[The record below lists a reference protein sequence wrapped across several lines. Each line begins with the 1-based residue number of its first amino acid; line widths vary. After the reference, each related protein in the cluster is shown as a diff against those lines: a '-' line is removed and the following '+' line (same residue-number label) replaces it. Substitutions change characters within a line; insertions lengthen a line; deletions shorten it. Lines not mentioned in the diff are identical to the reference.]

1 MITLND
7 VIITILAILGVLL
20 LIFAFIWYQLTI
32 RNHPAQDQEIPLIA
46 FREMKK

>member
-7 VIITILAILGVLL
+7 VIITLLGILGFLL
-20 LIFAFIWYQLTI
+20 LVFAYIWYIKTI
-32 RNHPAQDQEIPLIA
+32 KNNPAQDQEIPLIA